1 MRVQDL
7 FIVETQQLDEINM
20 SPRSLRQLTSTIDA
34 RAGMEFE
41 MIVPDTDGGD
51 DDGDLEPD
59 MEMDEPA
66 TSISDIINFFEDD
79 DFNDSRNI
87 RRFREAFQND
97 YQEWLT
103 EKFED
108 KWQED
113 EIEGIYDWLRHN
125 AAPSDVFG
133 ILEVEEDENGN
144 YPDPSKDDYYNA
156 AVKVAEDRISPWYDE
171 AEEDYRDSF
180 YQNADMEE
188 EWLRSEGIRYMSD
201 VSDSYTQLN
210 WPHYS
215 STSSG
220 GRSIDEVADS
230 FGKAIGRPIN
240 SSERYHGATREAGK
254 YVVEPDGSLTGDN
267 SGDAGLEFV
276 SPPLPVSELM
286 SDLQKVKEWA
296 DSNNCY
302 TNESTGLHIN
312 VSVPGLKD
320 TAQNLD
326 YVKLALLLGDEA
338 VLKKF
343 GRDGNTYCKSAI
355 EIVKQRVRQQPEDAE
370 ALLTKMK
377 THLADMA
384 SKAIHSGNTQKFTS
398 INTKGG
404 YVEFR
409 SPGGDWL
416 GENFELIEPT
426 LLRFV
431 VALDAAIDPEKY
443 RQEYLKK
450 LYQILV
456 PKGPTDTLSYFAKFA
471 AGELPKSALKS
482 FVRQAQLE
490 RKVKKQP
497 GPTGKKY
504 WWRVGRPGYGASVEV
519 VATSKEEAIALG
531 KKEYP
536 EWDYSNDMTADV
548 LRPYEEDAGNLQWY
562 NVRDA
567 SGYTA
572 SFQARNTNAAMQAAR
587 EQFPGRFPNVT
598 DVVLNDRANDWQRQ
612 NSQYEMVNSDTGE
625 VALAFQA
632 SGDGEAMERA
642 EQYRQT
648 HTDAHYRVRRAPLA
662 ASLAARLPAGM
673 PTPQATFVEPSQ
685 SDLGPTGPGPW
696 EVANRNNNQVYYNPP
711 SRNPIEAESQSR
723 TWLRQN
729 GHNEADF
736 EVRTREGAGDVF
748 TGTWKVMNVDT
759 GEELYRF
766 GGAGN
771 VQSDA
776 NRIALE
782 WIRSNAP
789 DTDLVQIE
797 VVPVMR

>member
-7 FIVETQQLDEINM
+7 FIVETQQLNEINM

-87 RRFREAFQND
+87 RRFREAFEND

-113 EIEGIYDWLRHN
+113 EIEGIYDWLRNN
-125 AAPSDVFG
+125 AAPSEIFHD
-133 ILEVEEDENGN
+133 ILGQEDASE
-144 YPDPSKDDYYNA
+144 YPDPTKDDYHNA
-156 AVKVAEDRISPWYDE
+156 AVKVAEDRISPWYDD
-171 AEEDYRDSF
+171 AEEDYRDNF
-180 YQNADMEE
+180 YQNADMEQ

-210 WPHYS
+210 WPHYTS
-215 STSSG
+215 ASSG

-240 SSERYHGATREAGK
+240 SSERYHGATRQPGK

-267 SGDAGLEFV
+267 PGDAGLEFV

-490 RKVKKQP
+490 RTVKKQP

-531 KKEYP
+531 KKAYP
-536 EWDYSNDMTADV
+536 EWDYATDMTADV
-548 LRPYEEDAGNLQWY
+548 LRPFEEVSDNLQWY
-562 NVRDA
+562 TVRDA
-567 SGYTA
+567 SGYSAT
-572 SFQARNTNAAMQAAR
+572 FQARNTNAAMQAAR
-587 EQFPGRFPNVT
+587 EQMPDRFRNVT
-598 DVVLNDRANDWQRQ
+598 DVVLNDRANEWQRQ

-625 VALAFQA
+625 VVMAFQA

-662 ASLAARLPAGM
+662 PLAAPAA
-673 PTPQATFVEPSQ
+673 PTVQ
-685 SDLGPTGPGPW
+685 STNGSADLTPTGPGPW

-711 SRNPIEAESQSR
+711 SSNPIEAESQSL

-729 GHNEADF
+729 GHNEAEF

-748 TGTWKVMNVDT
+748 TGTWRVTVD
-759 GEELYRF
+759 GEEVYRF
-766 GGAGN
+766 GGVGN

-776 NRIALE
+776 NRVGSE
-782 WIRSNAP
+782 WATDQIRRGLLSP
-789 DTDLVQIE
+789 EGEFEIT
-797 VVPVMR
+797 PVMR